1 MSDAHKTVRPRR
13 SVLYMPASNLKAI
26 AKARTLACD
35 AVILDLEDAV
45 APDAKAL
52 ARDQAV
58 AAIAEGGFGA
68 REIILRVNG
77 LDTPWGEDDLKA
89 AATAGPDAIL
99 VPKVSDSGDVARYDG
114 RIAHA
119 PATTALWAMVET
131 ARSLF
136 HLDSLAGAAKT
147 SRLACLV
154 MGTNDLAKEIGWKF
168 GPGRAPFQAALSL
181 SVAAARANGLAILD
195 GVFNAFE
202 DDEGLTGECL
212 QGVEFGFDGKTLI
225 HPRQIEPCN
234 AAFSPS
240 DAEVA
245 HARAVIAAFALPENA
260 GKGAVRIEGGRM
272 AERLHLAQAEK
283 TLAAA
288 G

>member
-1 MSDAHKTVRPRR
+1 MTDAFRTVRPRR
-13 SVLYMPASNLKAI
+13 SVLYMPASNARAI

-52 ARDQAV
+52 AREQAV
-58 AAIAEGGFGA
+58 AAVAEGGFGA
-68 REIILRVNG
+68 REVIIRVNG
-77 LDTPWGEDDLKA
+77 LDTAWGEDDLRA
-89 AATAGPDAIL
+89 AAAASPDAIL
-99 VPKVSDSGDVARYDG
+99 VPKVSDAGDVARYDG
-114 RIAHA
+114 RISHA
-119 PATTALWAMVET
+119 APTTALWAMVET
-131 ARSLF
+131 ARGLF
-136 HLDSLAGAAKT
+136 HLEGLAGAAAT

-154 MGTNDLAKEIGWKF
+154 MGTNDLAKEIGWKLA
-168 GPGRAPFQAALSL
+168 PGRAPFLAALSL
-181 SVAAARANGLAILD
+181 ATAAARANGLVILD
-195 GVFNAFE
+195 GVYNAFE
-202 DDEGLTGECL
+202 DDDGLVAECR

-225 HPRQIEPCN
+225 HPRQIEPTN

-240 DAEVA
+240 EAEVA
-245 HARAVIAAFALPENA
+245 HARAVIAAFTDPDNT
-260 GKGAVRIEGGRM
+260 GKGAVRIEGGKM